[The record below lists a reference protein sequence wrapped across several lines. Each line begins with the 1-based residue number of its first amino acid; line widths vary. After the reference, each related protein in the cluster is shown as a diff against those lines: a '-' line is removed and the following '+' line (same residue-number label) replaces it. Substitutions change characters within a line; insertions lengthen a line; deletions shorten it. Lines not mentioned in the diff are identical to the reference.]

1 MVRCDEKVLTAGRAM
16 IKKAL
21 KTLQLEETPRNVG
34 DHCISGLIR
43 KDLGDEGVPPP
54 SQTGQKSEGPTAVLW
69 QRQVAKPS
77 FQAPN
82 PWGWARKGGAWK
94 WEPLPS
100 GVCIFN
106 ICLWAATLHLALSL
120 TSRSCLYFSG
130 REKNRNTSIPKSNFF
145 FFVEIN
151 SMKKESKDGRKKS
164 GMGCMGRWSGKLV
177 WAGDREVRI

>member
-1 MVRCDEKVLTAGRAM
+1 M

-21 KTLQLEETPRNVG
+21 KTLQLEETPRNVR

-54 SQTGQKSEGPTAVLW
+54 SQIGQKSEGPTAVLW

-82 PWGWARKGGAWK
+82 PWGWARKGRAWK

-145 FFVEIN
+145 FLRWNKFNEER
-151 SMKKESKDGRKKS
+151 KQRWEKEERDGVL
-164 GMGCMGRWSGKLV
+164 GRWSGKLV
-177 WAGDREVRI
+177 WAGDTEVRI